1 MAAGKHLILA
11 TIVEVLPGQLTY
23 PACVTCYTKLHR
35 LGSSDQF
42 QCQRCGKVYEAKQVH
57 QRYRLAIKVMNQS
70 VCREVTVFGSCLD
83 PLFGID
89 ATTFSRYTQHAV
101 HHQTGCN
108 ELELLHA
115 SVTKTLVGHPFYFGF
130 KASANF
136 SVQSNDYTDSYASL
150 ANIVARDHE
159 NLVAVQ
165 MTSPFQKWNFPTI
178 VQYLSNIMSNRNSQL
193 VEKGGYVQCCSKDEC
208 DICPLIAVPQNKNE
222 GLKSVNVQET
232 IDDSEKREVNMPEGI
247 DLTYLT
253 CSKKDATR
261 DEGSRETSLLGE
273 TFLSCSLPSFRLSC
287 DKNLS
292 AINGAI
298 CSRLSNGSDHPRY
311 SNHSDSSGTKHY
323 VESVHCEMHKES
335 CNLPICTIDSN
346 VGHQGTSMHNVH
358 ESKSVKE
365 CIPNAAK
372 DCANL
377 CIKDD
382 LLVEGCRKSNQ
393 KPGSRVTIVNNAKD
407 ECAMNKPEDS
417 RRMENIAVDTCGI
430 DGRSRD
436 AGMTIDSRNKGLEQ
450 DAVGTNDSSM
460 VQECE
465 QYMNKWLEENSFDG
479 WSYHEPIQ
487 HLGKTPGRSPCLND
501 KAVEDV
507 PPCNEE
513 DRDGYEA
520 NRTSQP
526 DLSHESMCNEFPED
540 LPFSE
545 DLNQFLHDVE
555 EEHGQSRERD
565 VGRRRHPAQKD
576 STCIST
582 IGSDKEITPVSKCE
596 WSSAPNGETGSTE
609 ENFSHAEFSYHSER
623 TESGINSSMCNPAG
637 TSGLVKGDTETDM
650 CYAKERECKESPVC
664 DIQCNTAQE
673 EGKEL
678 KKTQLIRDKL
688 EDLNNR
694 SRKRVDDNVCDDGRV
709 LSKTSLQNEERS
721 CNGSTVGEV
730 ELDSAWSEDCSQSP
744 LLFSQ
749 SQSPIL
755 PAMPSRHLTSQR
767 YRSQNGDRLS
777 TPDID
782 NSLPVQHRA
791 TPQLRL
797 DFNLSGQKLTV
808 NKPNDRNIQGEN
820 FCGDL
825 QSPDQGTPCLFS
837 QAQDDPVIPS
847 QHSSIPVIRNSR
859 RAFHSRQ
866 RTTPLRQL
874 FMQRASSWKMS
885 STPMTSK
892 KKTILERSF
901 ESPLSCAT
909 PSLFSSE
916 NSPDVGGTSSN
927 LGQVNR
933 SKEYSQREASIIS
946 NSFEC
951 TPDLF

>member
-1 MAAGKHLILA
+1 M
-11 TIVEVLPGQLTY
+11 
-23 PACVTCYTKLHR
+23 
-35 LGSSDQF
+35 
-42 QCQRCGKVYEAKQVH
+42 
-57 QRYRLAIKVMNQS
+57 
-70 VCREVTVFGSCLD
+70 
-83 PLFGID
+83 
-89 ATTFSRYTQHAV
+89 
-101 HHQTGCN
+101 
-108 ELELLHA
+108 ELLHA

-130 KASANF
+130 KTSANF
-136 SVQSNDYTDSYASL
+136 SVQSNDYIDSYASL

-165 MTSPFQKWNFPTI
+165 MTSPFRKWNFPTI
-178 VQYLSNIMSNRNSQL
+178 VQYLSNIMSNRNGQL

-222 GLKSVNVQET
+222 GVKSENLQET
-232 IDDSEKREVNMPEGI
+232 IDDSEKREGNMLEGI

-253 CSKKDATR
+253 CSKRDATR
-261 DEGSRETSLLGE
+261 DERSWETSLLGE

-287 DKNLS
+287 DKNMS
-292 AINGAI
+292 AINGGI

-311 SNHSDSSGTKHY
+311 LYHSDSSGTKHY
-323 VESVHCEMHKES
+323 VESVHCETHKES
-335 CNLPICTIDSN
+335 CNLPICTIDN
-346 VGHQGTSMHNVH
+346 IVGHQETSKNNIH
-358 ESKSVKE
+358 ESKSVKK
-365 CIPNAAK
+365 CFPNAGKA
-372 DCANL
+372 CANL
-377 CIKDD
+377 CNKGD
-382 LLVEGCRKSNQ
+382 LLVEGYRKSNQ
-393 KPGSRVTIVNNAKD
+393 KSGSLVAIVNNAED

-417 RRMENIAVDTCGI
+417 RQMEDIAVDTSGI

-436 AGMTIDSRNKGLEQ
+436 AGMTIDSRNKGLGE
-450 DAVGTNDSSM
+450 DAAGINDSLM
-460 VQECE
+460 VHECE
-465 QYMNKWLEENSFDG
+465 QYMKEWLEENSFDG

-487 HLGKTPGRSPCLND
+487 HLGKTPRRSPCLDN
-501 KAVEDV
+501 KAVNVV
-507 PPCNEE
+507 PACNEE
-513 DRDGYEA
+513 DRERDEA
-520 NRTSQP
+520 NRTSEP
-526 DLSHESMCNEFPED
+526 DFSRESTCYEFPED

-545 DLNQFLHDVE
+545 DLNEFLHDVE

-576 STCIST
+576 DTCICT
-582 IGSDKEITPVSKCE
+582 IDSDKEITTVSKCE
-596 WSSAPNGETGSTE
+596 RSSLTNGETGSTE
-609 ENFSHAEFSYHSER
+609 ENFSYAKFSNHSER
-623 TESGINSSMCNPAG
+623 TESGINSSMCNTAG
-637 TSGLVKGDTETDM
+637 TSGLVKGDTETDVS
-650 CYAKERECKESPVC
+650 YAKERECKDSPVC
-664 DIQCNTAQE
+664 DIQCNTAKE
-673 EGKEL
+673 EGKQL
-678 KKTQLIRDKL
+678 KKTQLITDKH

-709 LSKTSLQNEERS
+709 LSKTSLQNEKRS

-730 ELDSAWSEDCSQSP
+730 ELDSAWGEDCSQSP

-767 YRSQNGDRLS
+767 YRSQNVERLC
-777 TPDID
+777 TDDTD

-797 DFNLSGQKLTV
+797 DFNLSGQKLTM
-808 NKPNDRNIQGEN
+808 NKPNDRTSQGSASED

-866 RTTPLRQL
+866 RATPLRQL
-874 FMQRASSWKMS
+874 FLQRASSWKMS

-892 KKTILERSF
+892 KNTILERSF
-901 ESPLSCAT
+901 ESPLSCGT
-909 PSLFSSE
+909 PSLFSTE

-933 SKEYSQREASIIS
+933 SKEYSQREVSNTS